1 MMKRNHNKKRHE
13 D

>member
-1 MMKRNHNKKRHE
+1 MKRNHNKKRHE

>member
-1 MMKRNHNKKRHE
+1 MKRNHNKKRNE